1 MTKETRE
8 QWEQDLVDG
17 LIEKG
22 LENATLTG
30 GDDDRKKAME
40 NIAEPIC
47 EAIKN
52 GAVKLHFV
60 GSYTVAQLNSLQS
73 KEKDSIYGV
82 TDNGALTN
90 PDGSTLQVTAGSSV
104 IWDGSWHK
112 FLDIDLSGYY
122 TKEQVDITIAN
133 VFESVNAAISS
144 ERAERS
150 AADTAIGQR
159 IDDIEATYETKA
171 DAKAKA
177 EAYGLEMAYA
187 NTNTLKFYRPVLG

>member
-1 MTKETRE
+1 MAYTE

-40 NIAEPIC
+40 NIAEPII
-47 EAIKN
+47 EAIKH
-52 GAVKLHFV
+52 GSTTIHFV
-60 GSYTVAQLNSLQS
+60 GSFSVAQLNSLQS
-73 KEKDSIYGV
+73 KEKDGIYGV
-82 TDNGALTN
+82 TDNGVLTN

-104 IWDGSWHK
+104 MWDGSLWHK
-112 FLDIDLSGYY
+112 FLDIDISDYY
-122 TKEQVDITIAN
+122 TKEQVDRIVAN
-133 VFESVNAAISS
+133 VFESVNSAISS
-144 ERAERS
+144 ERAERF

-177 EAYGLEMAYA
+177 ETYGLEMAYA
-187 NTNTLKFYRPVLG
+187 ATNTLRFYRPVLG